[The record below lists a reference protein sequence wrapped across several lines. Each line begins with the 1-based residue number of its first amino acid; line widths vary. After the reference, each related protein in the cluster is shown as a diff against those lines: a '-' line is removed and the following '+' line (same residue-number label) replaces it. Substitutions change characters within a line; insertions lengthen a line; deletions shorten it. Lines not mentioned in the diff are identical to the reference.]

1 MKKLEFSANF
11 KKDYIAYS
19 AIVIFFLII
28 FFEISMAIVI
38 PAHLQ
43 IEGVWAKEV
52 ARQEMVNEFDAVRNA
67 FLRQK
72 FKHEYAGDEA
82 KIIADSMTPL
92 AEYLRKHQY
101 DIGFK
106 EIEEIKKTISGTRTF
121 LSGLHSKGAY
131 STDAHIKTENFIKN
145 LKKELAKTNN
155 AN

>member
-1 MKKLEFSANF
+1 MKELEFSANF

-19 AIVIFFLII
+19 AVVIFFLII

-52 ARQEMVNEFDAVRNA
+52 ARQELVNEFDVVRNT
-67 FLRQK
+67 FLR
-72 FKHEYAGDEA
+72 FKSKNEYAEDEA

-101 DIGFK
+101 DMSFD
-106 EIEEIKKTISGTRTF
+106 EIEEINKAISGIRSF
-121 LSGLHSKGAY
+121 HDGLKNRGAY
-131 STDAHIKTENFIKN
+131 STDIHINTKNFMRS
-145 LKKELAKTNN
+145 LEKEMAKTQ
-155 AN
+155 